1 MQGMEAHKV
10 GSLFTSAFFPTA
22 FLKSVS
28 GRIESKDKNDS
39 FKRLK
44 RQRLMFVATKGTGT
58 WRVKLQGR
66 EPVKRHKKSVQIPSV
81 VDRIF
86 RVRMWEIQQK
96 QQWLGGYRLIPEQSS
111 ATTHCRER
119 AAGNQVSQGDV
130 AVVWFLSRVWLSC
143 DPMNCMP
150 ARLLCPWDF
159 PGKNAGMGCHFL
171 LQGGIGKYPG
181 LCFS

>member
-66 EPVKRHKKSVQIPSV
+66 EPVKRHKKSVQSPFSSWPHFQSKNV
-81 VDRIF
+81 GNPAETTVA
-86 RVRMWEIQQK
+86 
-96 QQWLGGYRLIPEQSS
+96 GRLQINTWAEFSNH
-111 ATTHCRER
+111 T
-119 AAGNQVSQGDV
+119 
-130 AVVWFLSRVWLSC
+130 
-143 DPMNCMP
+143 
-150 ARLLCPWDF
+150 
-159 PGKNAGMGCHFL
+159 
-171 LQGGIGKYPG
+171 LQGKSSWKPSLPRRRGSGLVPQSCLTLLWSHELYARQAPLSMGFPRQKCWNGVPFPSPG
-181 LCFS
+181 RYW